1 MPTIYLIR
9 HGQAAANWGESAD
22 PGLSRTGQ
30 AQAEQAAD
38 NMQAMPSITIVSSPM
53 ARARETAA
61 PLASA
66 WRCTPVVDT
75 RFSEIPTPETI
86 PVTRQ
91 EWIKDILSRSWD
103 EMEPVLATWRKELLA
118 AIQSLEQDTVVF
130 THFIAINAIV
140 GSALTDNRVM
150 VFLPDNAS
158 ITTVKTRGSSIALL
172 QKGLEMPS
180 LVG

>member
-9 HGQAAANWGESAD
+9 HGQAAAGFGDSAD

-30 AQAEQAAD
+30 EQAEQAAD
-38 NMQAMPSITIVSSPM
+38 TLQAMPPMTIVSSPM

-75 RFSEIPTPETI
+75 RFSEIPTPEYI

-91 EWIKDILSRSWD
+91 EWIKDILSRGWD
-103 EMEPVLATWRKELLA
+103 EMEPVLHVWREDLLT
-118 AIQSLEQDTVVF
+118 AIQSLKQDTVVF

-140 GSALTDNRVM
+140 GCALKDNRVM

-158 ITTVKTRGSSIALL
+158 ITSVKTRGSSIALL
-172 QKGLEMPS
+172 QKGREMPS